1 MQEQLPPPAGSL
13 PDEEDYRRF
22 YHLESYLFRTV
33 HDRFAKEKSLSAF
46 DFFCIVIWKANRA
59 KSKVARRM
67 LRNGENLEQVVRLLT
82 RSIAEQDSD
91 KERLRYLMSPKWG
104 FRLPMATA
112 ILTVLYPDRFTVY
125 DVRVCDA
132 LGKFHNLSY
141 TTGDRLWERYEQF
154 RQAVIDSTPPELS
167 LRDKDRQLWGR
178 SFAKQLE
185 RDIACKFAGASEET
199 EMDET

>member
-1 MQEQLPPPAGSL
+1 LDG
-13 PDEEDYRRF
+13 EDYRRF
-22 YHLESYLFRTV
+22 YHLESYLFSMV
-33 HDRFAKEKSLSAF
+33 HDRFAREQSLSAF

-91 KERLRYLMSPKWG
+91 KERLGYLMSPKWG

-125 DVRVCDA
+125 DVRVCDT

-167 LRDKDRQLWGR
+167 LRDKDRQLWGK

-185 RDIACKFAGASEET
+185 RDIACKFAGASEER